1 MGGAYEKYQE
11 SEININKMEN
21 DAMQRR
27 MLKEIEKQS
36 PL

>member
-11 SEININKMEN
+11 SEINISKMAN